1 MKKII
6 LIINVF
12 LVGIISYIL
21 LNSILTSDIIYPFKV
36 PIYKELF
43 IKIINSV

>member
-1 MKKII
+1 MKRII

-21 LNSILTSDIIYPFKV
+21 LNSILTSDIIYPYDV
-36 PIYKELF
+36 PIYKEFL
-43 IKIINSV
+43 IKIINNV